1 MDDMNPGNADSLDDL
16 AACLKHVH
24 LQADRPSYRVLEQQ
38 TIHGGGLLPGTRFK
52 RVRLTRSIISDA
64 LNGRKLPGK
73 AFLLTFVDACGID
86 LENDHRWEEAWD
98 RLAAQH
104 YQAGAALPSAD
115 AEMER
120 LIRENEELRQQ
131 FTVLQ
136 QAAAPAE
143 GPPVSVPDKA
153 STGTLEI
160 LATPISAE
168 IVIDGYLGE
177 FDPTLYGMPGYDDR
191 GNFAYANG
199 FDPRAG
205 EWFKGYE
212 QERDEWEKQYEAARR
227 AATRQSSS
235 SSRLARSTGLCCGY
249 RAMASRCRTLRAP
262 AIYSSPSPPD
272 PSTPRPWTP
281 LPLLRLGPHAP
292 PVAEA
297 QRRRLNGAPT
307 AVESCIK
314 VTFFARRAEPLS
326 SRPLSPFRRL
336 ATTAPVL
343 ANETSRPVGGRPEPA
358 LSYDS

>member
-1 MDDMNPGNADSLDDL
+1 MPRRRGPARTPLRVATTYAAAVSSQALWITVHEYGRHVPPISDASLARKDNWVSSADNCPRRAAAQRYHCRTLADGHGQDFRHRQTMDDMNPGNADSLDDL

-24 LQADRPSYRVLEQQ
+24 LQAGRPSYRVLEQQ

-143 GPPVSVPDKA
+143 GPPCRCPTRRRPVPW
-153 STGTLEI
+153 
-160 LATPISAE
+160 
-168 IVIDGYLGE
+168 
-177 FDPTLYGMPGYDDR
+177 R
-191 GNFAYANG
+191 
-199 FDPRAG
+199 
-205 EWFKGYE
+205 
-212 QERDEWEKQYEAARR
+212 
-227 AATRQSSS
+227 
-235 SSRLARSTGLCCGY
+235 
-249 RAMASRCRTLRAP
+249 
-262 AIYSSPSPPD
+262 SSPRPSP
-272 PSTPRPWTP
+272 
-281 LPLLRLGPHAP
+281 
-292 PVAEA
+292 
-297 QRRRLNGAPT
+297 QR
-307 AVESCIK
+307 S
-314 VTFFARRAEPLS
+314 
-326 SRPLSPFRRL
+326 
-336 ATTAPVL
+336 
-343 ANETSRPVGGRPEPA
+343 
-358 LSYDS
+358 